1 MAKSGM
7 GRPTGHGD
15 HQQSDQYVGSL
26 HPAFVPLRQAA
37 ENVPK
42 QFDHAWG
49 PATSKPYQ
57 DVAIPDFP
65 PVHRALHLQS
75 LVQQLREG
83 ANVENVPLIRCVFD
97 VFVADMPEP

>member
-1 MAKSGM
+1 MEWVDQLGTEITNSQISTWEAFTQHLYRY
-7 GRPTGHGD
+7 GRR
-15 HQQSDQYVGSL
+15 L
-26 HPAFVPLRQAA
+26 K
-37 ENVPK
+37 NVPK